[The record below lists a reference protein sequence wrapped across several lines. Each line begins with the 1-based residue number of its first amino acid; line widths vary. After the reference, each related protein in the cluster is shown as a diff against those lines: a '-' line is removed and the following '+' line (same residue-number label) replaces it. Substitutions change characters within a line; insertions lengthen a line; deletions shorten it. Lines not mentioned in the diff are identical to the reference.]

1 MSNFL
6 RTPKTDMRKLLA
18 MTLYSSLVYSILYL
32 IIFAYPYSFQVVR
45 GWKSGIA
52 SLPFLGIFVGIIICS
67 IFMAIDTKTRFQRE
81 AIRSKKPVLP
91 EARLPPMII
100 GSFIL
105 PAGLFWFAWTSDP
118 NITWVPQVLSGIF
131 IGCGIFLVFLPSQI
145 YIVDTYLLN
154 ANSALAATACARAL
168 MAAGFPLFG
177 TQMYERLGV
186 AWATSLLAFL
196 CIAMIPFPILF
207 YMYGDKLRMKGKFSF
222 AI

>member
-1 MSNFL
+1 
-6 RTPKTDMRKLLA
+6 MRKLLA
-18 MTLYSSLVYSILYL
+18 MTLYSNLVYSILYL

-45 GWKSGIA
+45 GWKSGIG
-52 SLPFLGIFVGIIICS
+52 SLPSLGIFVGIITYS
-67 IFMAIDTKTRFQRE
+67 IYMATDAKTRFQRE
-81 AIRSKKPVLP
+81 LIRSKKPVLP

-100 GSFIL
+100 GFFIL
-105 PAGLFWFAWTSDP
+105 PARLFWFAWTSSP

-154 ANSALAATACARAL
+154 VNSALAATACAHAL

-186 AWATSLLAFL
+186 AWATSLLVFL
-196 CIAMIPFPILF
+196 CIVMIPFPILF
-207 YMYGDKLRMKGKFSF
+207 YLYGEKLRMKEKFSF